1 MPNAESQLEAN
12 SHRRQKPTAGGLRQE
27 LFSQEPRARS
37 QQPPFGLYIHIP
49 FCRGKCAYCDFN
61 SYPELEEL
69 HPAYLGALKMEA
81 EQKRGDSIS
90 PVTSVYFGGGTPTIY
105 GSEDLVA
112 ILGILRRTF
121 SFDSRAEIS
130 VEANPETLNASKLLQ
145 LREGGFNRISMGFQS
160 LDDRLLRILGRR
172 HTAKEAVQAYNLARE
187 AGFANINLDLIFGIN
202 GQSLAM
208 WRRTLEKAVSL
219 SPEHVSTYGLELKQ
233 EAGSLQE
240 ASENEQAEM
249 YELAISLLTAEGY
262 RHYEVSNFARESYEC
277 GHNLNY
283 WRNGKYLGLGAGAH
297 SYVGNRRYSNLE
309 SPLAYLS
316 AVKQGGAVEKV
327 SILTPREEMEE
338 EIFLGLRTGE
348 GVGLQEFTAKFGMS
362 LERAFPGVS
371 SELIRGG
378 LLDLCEGRAKLSK
391 RGLFLANEVLSRFV

>member
-1 MPNAESQLEAN
+1 MTCHQ
-12 SHRRQKPTAGGLRQE
+12 PTAI
-27 LFSQEPRARS
+27 SH
-37 QQPPFGLYIHIP
+37 QPPFGLYIHIP

-61 SYPELEEL
+61 SYPELVEL
-69 HPAYLGALKMEA
+69 HPAYLDALKTEA
-81 EQKRGDSIS
+81 EQKKGEVIS
-90 PVTSVYFGGGTPTIY
+90 PFTSVYFGGGTPTIY
-105 GSEDLVA
+105 CSEDLVA

-145 LREGGFNRISMGFQS
+145 LREGGFNRISIGFQS

-172 HTAKEAVQAYNLARE
+172 HTAKEAVQAYNLARK
-187 AGFANINLDLIFGIN
+187 AGFANINVDFIFGIH
-202 GQSLAM
+202 GQSLAL
-208 WRRTLEKAVSL
+208 WRRSLEEAVSL
-219 SPEHVSTYGLELKQ
+219 GPEHISTYCLELKQ
-233 EAGSLQE
+233 GSGSLQE
-240 ASENEQAEM
+240 ASEDEQAEM
-249 YELAISLLTAEGY
+249 YELAISLLTDKGY
-262 RHYEVSNFARESYEC
+262 GHYEISNFARGSYEC
-277 GHNLNY
+277 DHNLNY
-283 WRNGKYLGLGAGAH
+283 WRNGEYLGLGAGAH
-297 SYVGNRRYSNLE
+297 SHVGNKRYSNLE

-348 GVGLQEFTAKFGMS
+348 GLGLQEFTAKFGVS

-371 SELIRGG
+371 SELIRVG

-391 RGLFLANEVLSRFV
+391 RGLFLANEVLSRFL